1 MKMFLPEIL
10 LFTVV
15 GLIVFTVAGFI
26 VKQFVR
32 N

>member
-10 LFTVV
+10 LFTVA

-32 N
+32 K